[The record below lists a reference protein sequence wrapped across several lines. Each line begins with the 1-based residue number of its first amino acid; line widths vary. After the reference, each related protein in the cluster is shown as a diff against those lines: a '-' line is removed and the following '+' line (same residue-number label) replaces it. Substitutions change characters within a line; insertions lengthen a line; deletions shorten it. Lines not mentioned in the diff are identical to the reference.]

1 MPRLV
6 KTMSADRKRIV
17 AWVGTNILPHEG
29 AVRAWLRR
37 SQLPADEIDDL
48 IQEAY
53 CKLCDLETV
62 DHIPQ
67 PVAYF
72 FRTVRNLL
80 TDRLRRAQIVRIET
94 VAEIDAFPGHAEEL
108 SPERIITARHEL
120 DRVRRLIRGLP
131 GRCRQVIEL
140 RKVHGL
146 SQREIGRRLNI
157 SESVVENEGVKG
169 MRLLLQALRAED
181 GDGKRESVQV
191 KYGKATSRDRH

>member
-1 MPRLV
+1 
-6 KTMSADRKRIV
+6 MSADRKRIV
-17 AWVGTNILPHEG
+17 AWVGSHVLPHEG

-37 SQLPADEIDDL
+37 SRLPADEIDDL

-53 CKLCDLETV
+53 CKLCDLEAV

-67 PVAYF
+67 PAAYF

-120 DRVRRLIRGLP
+120 DRVRRLIRALP

-181 GDGKRESVQV
+181 GDGKRERVQV
-191 KYGKATSRDRH
+191 RYGKATSRDRN

>member
-1 MPRLV
+1 MG
-6 KTMSADRKRIV
+6 ADRKRIV

-48 IQEAY
+48 VQEAY
-53 CKLCDLETV
+53 CNLCDLEAV

-67 PVAYF
+67 PAAYF

-94 VAEIDAFPGHAEEL
+94 VAEIDAFPGHTEEL

-120 DRVRRLIRGLP
+120 DRVRRLIRALP

-169 MRLLLQALRAED
+169 MRLLLQALQAED
-181 GDGKRESVQV
+181 GEDKRESVQV

>member
-1 MPRLV
+1 MG
-6 KTMSADRKRIV
+6 ADRKRIV

-37 SQLPADEIDDL
+37 SQLPADDIDDL
-48 IQEAY
+48 VQEAY
-53 CKLCDLETV
+53 CNLCDLEAV

-67 PVAYF
+67 PAAYF

-120 DRVRRLIRGLP
+120 DRVRRLIRALP
-131 GRCRQVIEL
+131 GRCRQVVEL

-169 MRLLLQALRAED
+169 MRLLLQALQAED
-181 GDGKRESVQV
+181 GDGKRENVQV
-191 KYGKATSRDRH
+191 KYGKATRRDRH

>member
-1 MPRLV
+1 
-6 KTMSADRKRIV
+6 MSADRQRIV
-17 AWVGTNILPHEG
+17 AWVGSQILPHEG

-37 SQLPADEIDDL
+37 SQVPADEIDDL
-48 IQEAY
+48 VQEAY
-53 CKLCDLETV
+53 CNLCDLETV

-67 PVAYF
+67 PAAYF

-80 TDRLRRAQIVRIET
+80 TDRLRRARIVRIET
-94 VAEIDAFPGHAEEL
+94 VAEVDAFPGYAEEL
-108 SPERIITARHEL
+108 SPERIITARNEL
-120 DRVRRLIRGLP
+120 DRVRRLIRALP

-169 MRLLLQALRAED
+169 MRLLLQALRAD
-181 GDGKRESVQV
+181 GMDAMSERVQV
-191 KYGKATSRDRH
+191 KDGKARHRDRN

>member
-1 MPRLV
+1 MGVERQ
-6 KTMSADRKRIV
+6 RIV
-17 AWVGTNILPHEG
+17 AWVGSQILPHEG

-37 SQLPADEIDDL
+37 SQVAADEIDDL

-53 CKLCDLETV
+53 CHFCDLDSV

-67 PVAYF
+67 PAAYF
-72 FRTVRNLL
+72 FRTVRNIL

-94 VAEIDAFPGHAEEL
+94 VAEIEAFSDYAEDI

-120 DRVRRLIRGLP
+120 DRVRRLIRALP
-131 GRCRQVIEL
+131 GRCRQVIEM
-140 RKVHGL
+140 RKIHGL

-169 MRLLLQALRAED
+169 MRLLLEALRTQDDPPMRPAT
-181 GDGKRESVQV
+181 QV
-191 KYGKATSRDRH
+191 THGKARQRD

>member
-1 MPRLV
+1 
-6 KTMSADRKRIV
+6 MSADRKRIV
-17 AWVGTNILPHEG
+17 AWVGSQILPHEG
-29 AVRAWLRR
+29 AVRTWLRR
-37 SQLPADEIDDL
+37 SHVPADEIDDL

-53 CKLCDLETV
+53 CNLCDLETV

-67 PVAYF
+67 PAAYF

-80 TDRLRRAQIVRIET
+80 TDRLRRARIVRIET
-94 VAEIDAFPGHAEEL
+94 VAEIEAFPGHAEEL
-108 SPERIITARHEL
+108 SPERIITARSEL
-120 DRVRRLIRGLP
+120 ERVKRLISTLP

-169 MRLLLQALRAED
+169 MRLLLLALQAE
-181 GDGKRESVQV
+181 GMDGKGERVQV
-191 KYGKATSRDRH
+191 KDGKARHRDRN

>member
-1 MPRLV
+1 
-6 KTMSADRKRIV
+6 
-17 AWVGTNILPHEG
+17 VGSQILPHEG

-37 SQLPADEIDDL
+37 SQVPADEIDDL

-53 CKLCDLETV
+53 CNLCDLDTV

-67 PVAYF
+67 PAAYF

-80 TDRLRRAQIVRIET
+80 TDRLRRARIVRIET
-94 VAEIDAFPGHAEEL
+94 VAEVDAFPGYTEEL
-108 SPERIITARHEL
+108 SPERIITARNEL
-120 DRVRRLIRGLP
+120 DRVRRLIRALP

-169 MRLLLQALRAED
+169 MRLLLLALQAD
-181 GDGKRESVQV
+181 GMDGKSDRVQV
-191 KYGKATSRDRH
+191 KDGKARHRDRN